1 MAHKPATPGTGFNAP
16 LYLLDKNLDV
26 IGTWEGGD
34 VGSAVS
40 DALTDVVVDDTTPT
54 TLAAAVEQIILA
66 LGGSIDNS

>member
-1 MAHKPATPGTGFNAP
+1 MATKPATPGTGFNAP

-34 VGSAVS
+34 VGSSVS
-40 DALTDVVVDDTTPT
+40 DALTDVVVDDTNATS
-54 TLAAAVEQIILA
+54 LAAAVEQIILA